1 MFVRGIDTT
10 STVLEWVMAELIRS
24 PSTMKRAQEEMRR
37 VIGTKSHIERY
48 QSNGLLE
55 MHP

>member
-24 PSTMKRAQEEMRR
+24 PSTMKRAQEEIRR

-48 QSNGLLE
+48 
-55 MHP
+55 

>member
-24 PSTMKRAQEEMRR
+24 PSTMKTAQEEIRR

-48 QSNGLLE
+48 
-55 MHP
+55 